1 MVLRVKSER
10 SALVWEHVEVLRQ
23 AARACVL
30 ASLGESFFGGC
41 SPFSRKQG
49 LSICGHGAPARAH
62 APPALPAQA
71 EGVTV
76 CCPPALRGCQ
86 QEPKILLATPLLSV
100 QPQGSLSLGL
110 GGSFWENMELWGG

>member
-49 LSICGHGAPARAH
+49 SPFAAMVHLHVLTPHLHSLLR
-62 APPALPAQA
+62 
-71 EGVTV
+71 
-76 CCPPALRGCQ
+76 LRGR
-86 QEPKILLATPLLSV
+86 LSAV
-100 QPQGSLSLGL
+100 LQPSEAASRNLKSFLQPHFSLSNPRGL
-110 GGSFWENMELWGG
+110 